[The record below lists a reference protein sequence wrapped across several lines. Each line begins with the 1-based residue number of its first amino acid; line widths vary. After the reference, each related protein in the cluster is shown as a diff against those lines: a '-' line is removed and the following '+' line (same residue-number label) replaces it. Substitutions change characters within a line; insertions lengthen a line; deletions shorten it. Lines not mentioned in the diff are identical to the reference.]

1 MFGSAFPASARLP
14 RGQEQDILS
23 SQSPI
28 STSSGDLSWPTAP
41 VVLPRWRRLPLAL
54 SAGSVTGWVK
64 KRDLERAIGRS
75 RREEGVARG
84 ASIYLNLTAI
94 FPKTS

>member
-1 MFGSAFPASARLP
+1 MFGSAFPASAQLP
-14 RGQEQDILS
+14 QGQEQDILS
-23 SQSPI
+23 KRSLI
-28 STSSGDLSWPTAP
+28 STSSNYLSWRTAP
-41 VVLPRWRRLPLAL
+41 VGLPSWRRSPLAL
-54 SAGSVTGWVK
+54 SAASVTGWVK

-75 RREEGVARG
+75 RREEGGARG